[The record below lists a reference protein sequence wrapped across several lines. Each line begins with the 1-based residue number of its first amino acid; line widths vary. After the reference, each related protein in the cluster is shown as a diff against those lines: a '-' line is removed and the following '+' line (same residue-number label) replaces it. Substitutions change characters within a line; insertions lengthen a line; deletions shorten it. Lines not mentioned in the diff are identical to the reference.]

1 MKVFTK
7 FLISLL
13 LLTILASGALAQTD
27 TMTVIFVTDTH
38 SHLVPYGPKDENG
51 IGKKG
56 GIARVATVVKQ
67 LMANE
72 KNPLFVHSGDLF
84 VNDVMFNKFFGV
96 PEFKILMDLG
106 LGVMCVGNHEF
117 DLTPDRLKAT
127 LVEAGVTDSEL
138 DMISADLDMTDDP
151 ELANMVDPYTI
162 VPLGNLQVGLFGL
175 TPDMAN
181 AFSKPAPD
189 SITDFR
195 AAAQTAVEALRPQ
208 CDIVIGITHL
218 NVEDDDTLAATIP
231 DIDLIIGGHSHTH
244 NLEPRMI
251 ANSEGFTP
259 VLRAGCYYQWVGKVN
274 LAVSPSGVEIL
285 HHELITID
293 ETVEE
298 DTDVAAIVDSLVSEV
313 NADPKYGSLYTE
325 IIAESNNYMH
335 HNAGTGYK
343 DSPLGNLVTDA
354 MRSVTETDIA
364 LDVDAWIAQPIYP
377 SKLSGADIFQSI
389 PYGYDEESGY
399 GFKIV
404 TFTLVGYMLKT
415 ALEFALHES
424 LTSGDYNIQVSNMQ
438 VIYDSRE
445 DLGFKIKSMTIGGQP
460 YFSLTTYSVTMSDGL
475 ARFLYLAG
483 LSMVVPVETEYV
495 EYDVV
500 RDYIIAN
507 SPLNY
512 TTEGRVED
520 TYETAV
526 PTRQE
531 DRVPSKISLL
541 QNYPNPF
548 NPETTILYQLNKETK
563 VSLKIYNT
571 VGQLI
576 KTLVEKTQAGG
587 IHTINWDGKD
597 ELGRDVTSGVYLYQL
612 KSENSSENRKMLLVR

>member
-1 MKVFTK
+1 M
-7 FLISLL
+7 
-13 LLTILASGALAQTD
+13 ASGAFAQAPD
-27 TMTVIFVTDTH
+27 TMTVIFITDTH
-38 SHLVPYGPKDENG
+38 SHLVPYGPKDDNG

-56 GIARVATVVKQ
+56 GIARVATIVKQ

-96 PEFKILMDLG
+96 PEFKILLDLG
-106 LGVMCVGNHEF
+106 LRVMCVGNHEF

-127 LVEAGVTDSEL
+127 LIESGVPNSEL

-151 ELANMVDPYTI
+151 DLANLVDSYTI
-162 VPLGNLQVGLFGL
+162 VPVGNLQVGLFGL
-175 TPDMAN
+175 TPSMTN
-181 AFSKPAPD
+181 AFSKPAPI

-195 AAAQTAVEALRPQ
+195 EAARSAVETLRPQ
-208 CDIVIGITHL
+208 CDVVIGLTHL

-244 NLEPRMI
+244 NDEPRMI
-251 ANSEGFTP
+251 ANDEGFTP
-259 VLRAGCYYQWVGKVN
+259 VLRAGCYYQWVGKVK

-285 HHELITID
+285 QHELITID
-293 ETVEE
+293 ETIEE
-298 DTDVAAIVDSLVSEV
+298 DTGVATIVDSLVNEV
-313 NADPKYGSLYTE
+313 NADPRYGSLYTD

-335 HNAGTGYK
+335 HNAASGYK

-354 MRSVTETDIA
+354 MRSVTGTDIA
-364 LDVDAWIAQPIYP
+364 LDVDAWIAQPIFP

-399 GFKIV
+399 GFKLV
-404 TFTLVGYMLKT
+404 TFSLVGYMLKT
-415 ALEFALHES
+415 ALEFAIHES
-424 LTSGDYNIQVSNMQ
+424 LTDGSYNIQVSNMQ

-445 DLGFKIKSMTIGGQP
+445 PMGQKIKTMNIDGQAM
-460 YFSLTTYSVTMSDGL
+460 FSLTSYSVTMTDGL
-475 ARFLYLAG
+475 AQFLYLAG
-483 LSMVVPVETEYV
+483 LSMITPVETGLV

-512 TTEGRVED
+512 TVEGRVED

-526 PTRQE
+526 PTKE
-531 DRVPSKISLL
+531 TNHVPAQFSLL

-548 NPETTILYQLNKETK
+548 NPETTIIYQLNKELK

-576 KTLVEKTQAGG
+576 KTLVDETQAGG

-597 ELGRDVTSGVYLYQL
+597 ELGKNVASGVYLYQL
-612 KSENSSENRKMLLVR
+612 KAENSNENRKMLLVR

>member
-1 MKVFTK
+1 
-7 FLISLL
+7 
-13 LLTILASGALAQTD
+13 
-27 TMTVIFVTDTH
+27 
-38 SHLVPYGPKDENG
+38 
-51 IGKKG
+51 
-56 GIARVATVVKQ
+56 
-67 LMANE
+67 
-72 KNPLFVHSGDLF
+72 
-84 VNDVMFNKFFGV
+84 MFNKFFGV

-106 LGVMCVGNHEF
+106 LRAMCVGNHEF

-127 LVEAGVTDSEL
+127 LVEAGVADSEL
-138 DMISADLDMTDDP
+138 DMITADVDMTNDP
-151 ELANMVDPYTI
+151 DLASMVDPYTI

-175 TPDMAN
+175 TPSMAN
-181 AFSKPAPD
+181 AFSNPAPD

-195 AAAQTAVEALRPQ
+195 EAARSAVETLRPQ
-208 CDIVIGITHL
+208 CDIVIGLTHL
-218 NVEDDDTLAATIP
+218 DVGDDDTLAATIP
-231 DIDLIIGGHSHTH
+231 DIDLIIGGHSHSH
-244 NLEPRMI
+244 NDEPRMI
-251 ANSEGFTP
+251 ENSEGFTP
-259 VLRAGCYYQWVGKVN
+259 VLRAGCYYQWVGKAK
-274 LAVSPSGVEIL
+274 LAVSPAGVEIL

-298 DTDVAAIVDSLVSEV
+298 DTEVAAIVDSLVAEV

-354 MRSVTETDIA
+354 MRDATGTDIA
-364 LDVDAWIAQPIYP
+364 LDVDAWIAQPIFP

-399 GFKIV
+399 GFKVV

-438 VIYDSRE
+438 IVYDSRE
-445 DLGFKIKSMTIGGQP
+445 DLGFKIKSMTVGGQP
-460 YFSLTTYSVTMSDGL
+460 YFSLTTYSVTMTDGL

-483 LSMVVPVETEYV
+483 LSMVVPTETEFV
-495 EYDVV
+495 EYKVV
-500 RDYIIAN
+500 RDYVIAN

-520 TYETAV
+520 TFQTSVTTKRTE
-526 PTRQE
+526 QL
-531 DRVPSKISLL
+531 PSQFSLL

-548 NPETTILYQLNKETK
+548 NPETTILYHLNKGVK

-576 KTLVEKTQAGG
+576 KTLVDETQASG
-587 IHTINWDGKD
+587 IHSINWDGKN
-597 ELGRDVTSGVYLYQL
+597 EFGGEVASGVYLYQL
-612 KSENSSENRKMLLVR
+612 KSKNSSEKRKMLLVR